1 MLAHIAKAAAV
12 VIPIAAKG
20 LVNAVRVIRLFRG
33 GTEPEIV
40 IKLGRHGLRSEVGAA
55 APLILFPIKAG
66 RPADSDFERPTQKS
80 GLHQFLDGFHWNP
93 HAIEIAFEPEPG
105 IEPENPFV
113 FRNRGLHRFTLG
125 NSPAHG
131 LLAPDILAGFS
142 GRDGNQRVPV
152 WRGRDMHDVDVFA
165 GKNFAEILVTF
176 PSSPPA
182 LIAAWR
188 CCSSTSQTASSLQAV
203 LMDLT
208 WPI

>member
-80 GLHQFLDGFHWNP
+80 GLHQFLDGFHWNS

-131 LLAPDILAGFS
+131 LLAPDPCRLWRPRWKSARASVAGS
-142 GRDGNQRVPV
+142 GYARCRCLCGQELRGN
-152 WRGRDMHDVDVFA
+152 
-165 GKNFAEILVTF
+165 
-176 PSSPPA
+176 
-182 LIAAWR
+182 
-188 CCSSTSQTASSLQAV
+188 
-203 LMDLT
+203 
-208 WPI
+208 